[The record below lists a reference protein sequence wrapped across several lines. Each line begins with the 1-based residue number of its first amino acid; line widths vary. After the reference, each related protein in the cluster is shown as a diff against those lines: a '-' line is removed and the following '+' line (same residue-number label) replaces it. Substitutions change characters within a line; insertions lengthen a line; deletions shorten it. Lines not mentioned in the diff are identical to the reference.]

1 MKEQLSISQPLNVV
15 NLSSAF
21 DTVNTPKLKWMFKV
35 FDKRI
40 MSRNSSIRWTML
52 GGHDTD
58 IYPFL
63 IDLNISSSACIEE
76 LYRFGKTNALN
87 C

>member
-1 MKEQLSISQPLNVV
+1 
-15 NLSSAF
+15 
-21 DTVNTPKLKWMFKV
+21 
-35 FDKRI
+35 
-40 MSRNSSIRWTML
+40 ML